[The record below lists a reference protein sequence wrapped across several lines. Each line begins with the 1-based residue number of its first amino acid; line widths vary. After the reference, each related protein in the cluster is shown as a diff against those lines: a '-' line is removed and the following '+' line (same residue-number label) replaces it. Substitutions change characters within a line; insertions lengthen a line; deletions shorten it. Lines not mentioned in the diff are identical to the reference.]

1 MPRPILLPDSNVWIY
16 LVDHG
21 GVETLYRESKRLGV
35 AVAACPAV
43 GYEFLR
49 ASEPEIKKR
58 RMRTLCRTSWKRL
71 MPEAF
76 KEAEEARRTIER
88 RRPHWIDPNP
98 SLGVWHV
105 LKNDWEVGWW
115 HRASAEPEAEAMR
128 IGDLEGNRMQLARA
142 QAAFNRGQARQASLS
157 FDNLTFDAQSRPAG
171 WVPGWWDG
179 KPVEPWRLQFAGV
192 LLDALER
199 PRSAYG
205 DWLGPWL
212 GKVTIDD
219 EDWYKL
225 WLREVTK
232 DEMPLAWLRW
242 AFAHVQATRKT
253 SNGAPVDNQIAT
265 YLPECDVFV
274 TADKIFVECV
284 DKVRPHCPVPLGR
297 AARVPANSDAVDAV
311 VEVLKGM

>member
-1 MPRPILLPDSNVWIY
+1 
-16 LVDHG
+16 
-21 GVETLYRESKRLGV
+21 
-35 AVAACPAV
+35 
-43 GYEFLR
+43 
-49 ASEPEIKKR
+49 
-58 RMRTLCRTSWKRL
+58 